1 MREKFS
7 LFLLVLGAFA
17 FFASCSD
24 SNPVATDSENI
35 SNNDIYH
42 YGITG
47 VNKDILEDIKNNGYG
62 LNFVESSHKEGKK

>member
-35 SNNDIYH
+35 TNKTQPVMKLPLAERSPVVFSQIN
-42 YGITG
+42 T
-47 VNKDILEDIKNNGYG
+47 VNLVY
-62 LNFVESSHKEGKK
+62 